1 MKYLYFCI
9 FIINFS
15 FSKEIF
21 QSIRLLKPS
30 LEKIE
35 KISKLGIPLDHST
48 GKKGFYI
55 DFIASSDQVSKLRYL
70 DIDVEILIP
79 DLTLHYKS
87 RNTPENERDFP
98 LGSMQGNYTL
108 AELNNRFDE
117 LKTLYP
123 DFISEK
129 LILGQSYEGR
139 DIWAFKVSDNPN
151 INEDEPQVLFTG
163 LTHAREPLSMM
174 NLFYFVQKLLE
185 HNESDL
191 ESNFIINNR
200 ELWFIPV
207 INPDGYAYNEFI
219 EPNGGGMHR
228 KNRFDNGCG
237 DGTGRGVD
245 LNRNYGYGWGS
256 NNTGSSP
263 DECSDIY
270 RGESAFSEIET
281 QLIRDF
287 ILDNQFKNILHY
299 HSYSNV
305 YIHAFGDGSLPNEPE
320 LTTLID
326 VGNEMAK
333 YNGYSVGTGSEVIG
347 YSVNGDAVDWTFG
360 EQGIISFTPEIGTS
374 NQGFWPSENEIIDL
388 CEDQFYSNK
397 IFAFTAGADVILKSY
412 NLSENM
418 ILEGEDEVEVE
429 ILIENR
435 GLSEISSDLNI
446 SFSPLNTW
454 INIITESVVYEELQ
468 ARSSESFT
476 VVFSTNESSPQ
487 GISSGIVLNI
497 DSENSFSR
505 ADTIYFTIGES
516 EVIFSENFEQ
526 DLDGWILDENW
537 GLSNEASNGQYSLSD
552 SPGTEYAPNQISI
565 AEINRDFNLS
575 FFSDTQVK
583 FKLKWDIELNYDFVR
598 FQGYSPVEGW
608 ISLEGRFTSNGSGNP
623 AQPGGEPGYDGLQE
637 TWVDEVIYLNQ
648 ESQVTFER
656 FRFIQTSDQF
666 VEGAGF
672 FVDNIIILGY
682 PQGQLGDFN
691 LDDKVDIFDLLL
703 LSDLLLF
710 GSTPNTIQLFY
721 CDLDGNGYL
730 DIMDII
736 LLTNK
741 ILNF

>member
-1 MKYLYFCI
+1 MKYLYIYF
-9 FIINFS
+9 FIISLS

-35 KISKLGIPLDHST
+35 KISALGIPLDHST
-48 GKKGFYI
+48 GKKGFYV
-55 DFIASSDQVSKLRYL
+55 DFVASSRQVMKLKSL
-70 DIDVEILIP
+70 DIDFEILIP
-79 DLTLHYKS
+79 DLTHYYKS

-108 AELNNRFDE
+108 DELNNRFDE
-117 LKTLYP
+117 LKSLYP
-123 DFISEK
+123 NFISEK

-151 INEDEPQVLFTG
+151 INENEPQALFTG

-185 HNESDL
+185 QNESDL
-191 ESNFIINNR
+191 ESSFILNNR

-207 INPDGYAYNEFI
+207 INPDGYAYNESI

-237 DGTGRGVD
+237 NGTGRGVD
-245 LNRNYGYGWGS
+245 LNRNYGFGWGS
-256 NNTGSSP
+256 NNSGSSP

-305 YIHAFGDGSLPNEPE
+305 YIHAFGDGSVPDEPE
-320 LTTLID
+320 LSTLTNI
-326 VGNEMAK
+326 GNEMAK
-333 YNGYSVGTGSEVIG
+333 YNGYGIGTGTELIG

-360 EQGIISFTPEIGTS
+360 EQGIISFTPEIGAP

-397 IFAFTAGADVILKSY
+397 IFSLAAGADVILKSY
-412 NLSENM
+412 NLSEDT

-435 GLSEISSDLNI
+435 GLSDLNENLNI
-446 SFSPLNTW
+446 SFSPLNSW
-454 INIITESVVYEELQ
+454 INIISESLVYDELQ
-468 ARSSESFT
+468 SGSSELFT
-476 VVFSTNESSPQ
+476 LIFSTNQSVPQ
-487 GISSGIVLNI
+487 GLSSGIVLNI
-497 DSENSFSR
+497 DSENIFTR
-505 ADTIYFTIGES
+505 TDTIYFTIGES
-516 EVIFSENFEQ
+516 EVIFTENFEQ
-526 DLDGWILDENW
+526 GLNDWILDDNW
-537 GLSNEASNGQYSLSD
+537 GLSTEAIQGQYSLSD
-552 SPGTEYAPNQISI
+552 SPEIEYSPNQISI
-565 AEINRDFNLS
+565 AELNRNFNLS
-575 FFSDTQVK
+575 FFSDIRVK
-583 FKLKWDIELNYDFVR
+583 FKLKWDIEPNYDFVR
-598 FQGYSPVEGW
+598 FQGYSQDEGW
-608 ISLEGRFTSNGSGNP
+608 VSLNGSFTSNGSGNP
-623 AQPGGEPGYDGLQE
+623 AQPVGEPGYDGLQE
-637 TWVDEVIYLNQ
+637 IWVDEVIYLNQ
-648 ESQVTFER
+648 ESQTAFER

-666 VEGAGF
+666 VEGDGF
-672 FVDNIIILGY
+672 FIDDFMITGY

-691 LDDKVDIFDLLL
+691 LDDRVDIFDLLL
-703 LSDLLLF
+703 LSELLLF
-710 GSTPNTIQLFY
+710 GVTPNDAQTFY
-721 CDLDGNGYL
+721 CDLDRNGYL

>member
-1 MKYLYFCI
+1 MKYLYIYF
-9 FIINFS
+9 FIISLS

-21 QSIRLLKPS
+21 QSVRLLKPS

-35 KISKLGIPLDHST
+35 KISALGISLDHST
-48 GKKGFYI
+48 GKKGFYV
-55 DFIASSDQVSKLRYL
+55 DFVASSRQVMKLKYL
-70 DIDVEILIP
+70 DIDFEILIP
-79 DLTLHYKS
+79 DLTHYYKS

-108 AELNNRFDE
+108 DELNNRFDE
-117 LKTLYP
+117 LKSLYP
-123 DFISEK
+123 NFISEK

-151 INEDEPQVLFTG
+151 INENEPQALFTG

-185 HNESDL
+185 QNESDL
-191 ESNFIINNR
+191 ESSFILNNR

-207 INPDGYAYNEFI
+207 INPDGYAYNESI

-237 DGTGRGVD
+237 NGTGRGVD
-245 LNRNYGYGWGS
+245 LNRNYGFGWGS
-256 NNTGSSP
+256 NNSGSSP

-305 YIHAFGDGSLPNEPE
+305 YIHAFGDGSVPNEPE
-320 LTTLID
+320 LSTLTSI
-326 VGNEMAK
+326 GNEMAK
-333 YNGYSVGTGSEVIG
+333 YNGYGIGTGTELIG

-360 EQGIISFTPEIGTS
+360 EQGIISFTPEIGAP

-397 IFAFTAGADVILKSY
+397 IFSLAAGADVILKSY
-412 NLSENM
+412 NLSEDI

-435 GLSEISSDLNI
+435 GLSDLNENLNI
-446 SFSPLNTW
+446 SFSPLNSW
-454 INIITESVVYEELQ
+454 INIISEPLVYDGLQ
-468 ARSSESFT
+468 SRSSELFT
-476 VVFSTNESSPQ
+476 LIFSTNQSVPQ
-487 GISSGIVLNI
+487 GLSSGIVLNI
-497 DSENSFSR
+497 DSENIFTR
-505 ADTIYFTIGES
+505 TDTIYFTIGES
-516 EVIFSENFEQ
+516 EVIFTENFEQ
-526 DLDGWILDENW
+526 GLNDWILDDNW
-537 GLSNEASNGQYSLSD
+537 GLSTEAIQGQYSLSD
-552 SPGTEYAPNQISI
+552 SPEIEYLPNQISI
-565 AEINRDFNLS
+565 AELNRNFNLS
-575 FFSDTQVK
+575 FFSDIRVK
-583 FKLKWDIELNYDFVR
+583 FKLKWDIEPNYDFVR
-598 FQGYSPVEGW
+598 FQGYSQDEGW
-608 ISLEGRFTSNGSGNP
+608 VSLNGSFTSNGSGNP
-623 AQPGGEPGYDGLQE
+623 AQPVGEPGYDGLQE
-637 TWVDEVIYLNQ
+637 IWVDEVIYLNQ
-648 ESQVTFER
+648 ESQTAFER

-666 VEGAGF
+666 VEGDGF
-672 FVDNIIILGY
+672 FIDDFIITGY

-691 LDDKVDIFDLLL
+691 LDDRVDIFDLLL
-703 LSDLLLF
+703 LSELLLF
-710 GSTPNTIQLFY
+710 GVTPNDAQIFY
-721 CDLDGNGYL
+721 CDLDRNGYL

>member
-1 MKYLYFCI
+1 MKFIYICF

-15 FSKEIF
+15 FSKEKY
-21 QSIRLLKPS
+21 QSVRLLKPS
-30 LEKIE
+30 IEKLEKI
-35 KISKLGIPLDHST
+35 SMLGIPLDHST

-55 DFIASSDQVSKLRYL
+55 DFVANSKEVSKLKYF
-70 DIDVEILIP
+70 DIDVEILIS
-79 DLTLHYKS
+79 DLTHYYKS
-87 RNTPENERDFP
+87 RNIPENERDFP

-117 LKTLYP
+117 LKNLYP
-123 DFISEK
+123 EFISEK

-185 HNESDL
+185 QNESDL
-191 ESNFIINNR
+191 ESNFIVNNR

-207 INPDGYAYNEFI
+207 INPDGYAYNQFI
-219 EPNGGGMHR
+219 EPDGGGMHR

-237 DGTGRGVD
+237 NGTGRGVD
-245 LNRNYGYGWGS
+245 LNRNFGYGWGS
-256 NNTGSSP
+256 NNSGSSP

-305 YIHAFGDGSLPNEPE
+305 YIHAFGDGSVPNEPE
-320 LTTLID
+320 LTTLTDI
-326 VGNEMAK
+326 GNEMAK
-333 YNGYSVGTGSEVIG
+333 FNGYSIGTGSEVIG
-347 YSVNGDAVDWTFG
+347 YTVNGDAIDWTFG
-360 EQGIISFTPEIGTS
+360 EQGIISFTPEIGTPS
-374 NQGFWPSENEIIDL
+374 QGFWPSEDEIIDL
-388 CEDQFYSNK
+388 CEDQFYANK
-397 IFAFTAGADVILKSY
+397 IFSLTAGADVVLKSY
-412 NLSENM
+412 NISEDM
-418 ILEGEDEVEVE
+418 IFGGQDEVEVE
-429 ILIENR
+429 IIIENR
-435 GLSEISSDLNI
+435 GLSDLSSELNI

-454 INIITESVVYEELQ
+454 INITSEPMVYEGLQ
-468 ARSSESFT
+468 SRSSELFT
-476 VVFSTNESSPQ
+476 VIFSINENAPQ
-487 GISSGIVLNI
+487 GVSAGIVINI
-497 DSENSFSR
+497 DSENIFSR
-505 ADTIYFTIGES
+505 IDTVNFTIGES
-516 EVIFSENFEQ
+516 EVIFSDNFEEG
-526 DLDGWILDENW
+526 LDFWTLDDNW
-537 GLSNEASNGQYSLSD
+537 GLSNESSSGQYSLSD
-552 SPGTEYAPNQISI
+552 SPGTEYAANQISV
-565 AEINRDFNLS
+565 AEINRDFNFS
-575 FFSDTQVK
+575 FFSDLQVK

-608 ISLEGRFTSNGSGNP
+608 VSLNGAFTSNGSGNP
-623 AQPGGEPGYDGLQE
+623 AQPIGEPGYDGLQDL
-637 TWVDEVIYLNQ
+637 WVDEVIYLNQ
-648 ESQVTFER
+648 ESQATFTR

-666 VEGAGF
+666 VEGEGF
-672 FVDNIIILGY
+672 FIDDIMITGF

-691 LDDKVDIFDLLL
+691 SDNGVDIFDLLL

-710 GSTPNTIQLFY
+710 GSNPNEAQLFY
-721 CDLDGNGYL
+721 CDLDRNGYL